1 MDKQIKD
8 IYLRALEPEDL
19 DLLYQ
24 IENEDE
30 VWNVGSSNV
39 PYSRYTLLNYIA
51 NASNDIYVD
60 GQVRLIVEN
69 VDKQVVGI
77 IDLVNFEPIHQRAE
91 IGFIILDKYR
101 GQGYGY
107 AAIRKVLEYAKD
119 TLHLWQLY
127 AYVEIS
133 NEASLNCLKTLGFEE
148 TAKLKDWFFHDG
160 KYWNASIMQFFL

>member
-60 GQVRLIVEN
+60 GQVRLIG
-69 VDKQVVGI
+69 KH
-77 IDLVNFEPIHQRAE
+77 PI
-91 IGFIILDKYR
+91 L
-101 GQGYGY
+101 
-107 AAIRKVLEYAKD
+107 AA
-119 TLHLWQLY
+119 
-127 AYVEIS
+127 
-133 NEASLNCLKTLGFEE
+133 
-148 TAKLKDWFFHDG
+148 FHTN
-160 KYWNASIMQFFL
+160 K